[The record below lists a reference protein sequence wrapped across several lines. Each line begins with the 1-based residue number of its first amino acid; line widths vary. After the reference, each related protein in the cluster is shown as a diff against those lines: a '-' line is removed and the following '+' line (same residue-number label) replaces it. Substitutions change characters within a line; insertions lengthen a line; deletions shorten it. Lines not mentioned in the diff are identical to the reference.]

1 MEGIILRGI
10 GSFYTVEDRAG
21 SGLYTL
27 HAQKKLRRTGLK
39 PLVGDRVAFMPGEGE
54 EDGWIEQILP
64 RKNELVRPSVANV
77 DTLMLVLAPV
87 PLPDM
92 VMIDKLVLRARRGG
106 MTPALCV
113 NKTDLESDLPQR
125 IGREYA
131 GSELHS
137 FFVSAR
143 TGAGLEAL
151 RPMMEGRVTCLAGQS
166 AVGKTSLLNA
176 LFGLEMETGGLSE
189 KTARGR
195 HTTRRA
201 ELMALGGAY
210 VMDTPGFSL
219 LELDDDLTPLD
230 IAGYYTEYAAL
241 EEGCRFQPCL
251 HDREPGC
258 AVRRAV
264 EKGELGQQRWER
276 YRTLLAE
283 ARENQKGRYT

>member
-27 HAQKKLRRTGLK
+27 RAQKKLRRTGLK

-92 VMIDKLVLRARRGG
+92 VMIDKLILRARRGG
-106 MTPALCV
+106 MTPAICV

-131 GSELHS
+131 GSELRS

-143 TGAGLEAL
+143 TGAGLETL

-189 KTARGR
+189 KTERGR

-264 EKGELGQQRWER
+264 EKGKLGQQRWER